1 MLHLRT
7 KDKSLAGKIV
17 GRFVKS
23 KAEKNKQALLES
35 KYLSALTKPVAVTA
49 ITASA
54 YAATTLVDAPKTQ
67 KFLKRAALSA
77 ALAGGANA
85 ILKRLIG
92 KKRPRAIRGPD
103 FKGPTLK
110 DKFNAMPSGHAA
122 AMAAVAGSIPKSSGP
137 LLLASAA
144 GYAATALIGKSR
156 TDRDAHYKS
165 DVMVGSCLG
174 FAAAYL
180 VSKVSSPAPPYKK

>member
-137 LLLASAA
+137 LVLASAA

>member
-35 KYLSALTKPVAVTA
+35 KYLSALTEPAAVTA

-54 YAATTLVDAPKTQ
+54 YAATTFVDAPKTQ

-137 LLLASAA
+137 LLLVSAA
-144 GYAATALIGKSR
+144 GYATTALIGKSR
-156 TDRDAHYKS
+156 TDRDAHFKS
-165 DVMVGSCLG
+165 DVMV
-174 FAAAYL
+174 
-180 VSKVSSPAPPYKK
+180 